1 MLNLV
6 SIVIGL
12 ITLPFALLSVIP
24 LVGWLNWLIIP
35 VALLGAGIGALSSR
49 TSGRNLNI
57 IVLLFGILRLWI
69 GGGLI

>member
-6 SIVIGL
+6 SILIGL